1 MEISVLGISGSSVKH
16 GNVQTFLHHMV
27 ESVGE
32 TVSRREI
39 VSLAEYDMGDCIHCN
54 FCLKKHKPDRYCSL
68 DDGAQ
73 ELFRKIEAADIIILA
88 SPVYF
93 MRTSALMAALIDRL
107 RVFVFGNEAGGKLK
121 NKIGVSAAV
130 AWARHGGLETTHL
143 THIHAFMALEMIP
156 VSVHHCISPLGAS
169 AVSTRDG
176 LGLFE
181 KDIRLGVELDQ
192 GGLHSGRAMMA
203 RAVELCELIRGGS
216 SC

>member
-1 MEISVLGISGSSVKH
+1 MEINILGISGSPVKN
-16 GNVQTFLHHMV
+16 GNVETFLNHMM
-27 ESVGE
+27 ESVSE
-32 TVSRREI
+32 NVTRRE
-39 VSLAEYDMGDCIHCN
+39 VVPLARLEIQDCIHCN
-54 FCLKKHKPDRYCSL
+54 YCLRKQKPDRYCSL
-68 DDGAQ
+68 KDGAQ
-73 ELFRKIEAADIIILA
+73 ELFAKIEAADIIVLA

-93 MRTSALMAALIDRL
+93 MRTSAHMAALLDRL
-107 RVFVFGNEAGGKLK
+107 RVFVFGNEAGGRLK

-156 VSVHHCISPLGAS
+156 VSVHHCISPIGAS
-169 AVSTRDG
+169 AVATRDG

-181 KDIRLGVELDQ
+181 KDIRLGVELDT

-203 RAVELCELIRGGS
+203 RAVELCQLIKKGA